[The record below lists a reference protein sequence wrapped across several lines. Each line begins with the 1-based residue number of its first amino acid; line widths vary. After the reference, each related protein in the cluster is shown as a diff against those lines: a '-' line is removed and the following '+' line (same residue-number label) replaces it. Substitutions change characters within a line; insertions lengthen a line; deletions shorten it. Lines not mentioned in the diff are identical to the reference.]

1 MNVGAPPDAAQ
12 THGRDWYVPC
22 FASTGRSQF
31 RDGLPLEGRC
41 MGATGAAA
49 AISTNDATPIVRLE
63 HVWKS
68 FGRVEVL
75 TDVSLSV
82 PRGEVVCIIG
92 PSGAGKSTL
101 LRCINHLESVDDG
114 TIHFEGKPVYRYTM
128 NGKVVTDP
136 DWRVEAVRAQIGMVF
151 QAFNLFPHLTA
162 LGNVVEAPIHVL
174 REKPAEARAN
184 ALALLAKVGLA
195 DKAGS
200 YPHQLSGGQ
209 QQRVAIA
216 RALAMNPKLMLFD
229 EATSALDPELVG
241 DVLRV
246 MRQLAGEGMTMIV
259 VTHEMDFA
267 REVADRVIFMDH
279 GNIVEDGPPG
289 EVFTN
294 PRSPRT
300 RQFLQSILNR
310 NGAAEAAA

>member
-1 MNVGAPPDAAQ
+1 VSSA
-12 THGRDWYVPC
+12 
-22 FASTGRSQF
+22 
-31 RDGLPLEGRC
+31 E
-41 MGATGAAA
+41 
-49 AISTNDATPIVRLE
+49 PIVMLDRI
-63 HVWKS
+63 WKS
-68 FGRVEVL
+68 FGPLEVL

-101 LRCINHLESVDDG
+101 LRCINHLETINDG
-114 TIHFEGKPVYRYTM
+114 TIHFEGKPVYRYKV
-128 NGKVVTDP
+128 NGKLVVDP
-136 DWRVEAVRAQIGMVF
+136 ERRVEAVRAQIGMVF
-151 QAFNLFPHLTA
+151 QSFNLFPHLTA
-162 LGNVVEAPIHVL
+162 LGNVIEAPIYVL
-174 REKPAEARAN
+174 RESAAGARARG
-184 ALALLAKVGLA
+184 LDLLAKVGLSE
-195 DKAGS
+195 KANS

-241 DVLRV
+241 EVLRV

-267 REVADRVIFMDH
+267 REVADRVVFMDS
-279 GNIVEDGPPG
+279 GNIVEDGPPAQ
-289 EVFTN
+289 VFTN

-300 RQFLQSILNR
+300 RQFLQSVLNR
-310 NGAAEAAA
+310 NGSDINNGGDGHG

>member
-1 MNVGAPPDAAQ
+1 
-12 THGRDWYVPC
+12 
-22 FASTGRSQF
+22 
-31 RDGLPLEGRC
+31 
-41 MGATGAAA
+41 MGVTTAAA
-49 AISTNDATPIVRLE
+49 AISADDATPIVRLE
-63 HVWKS
+63 RVWKS
-68 FGRVEVL
+68 FGRIEVL

-101 LRCINHLESVDDG
+101 LRCVNHLESIDDG
-114 TIHFEGKPVYRYTM
+114 TIHFEGKPVYRYKV
-128 NGKVVTDP
+128 NGKVVVDP
-136 DWRVEAVRAQIGMVF
+136 ERRVEAIRAQIGMVF

-162 LGNVVEAPIHVL
+162 LGNVIEAPVHVL
-174 REKPAEARAN
+174 REKPAEARARG
-184 ALALLAKVGLA
+184 LALLAKVGLA
-195 DKAGS
+195 DKSGS

-216 RALAMNPKLMLFD
+216 RALGMNPKLMLFD

-246 MRQLAGEGMTMIV
+246 MRQLASEGMTMIV

-279 GNIVEDGPPG
+279 GNIVEDGPPAM
-289 EVFTN
+289 VFTN

-310 NGAAEAAA
+310 NGSAEPVN

>member
-1 MNVGAPPDAAQ
+1 VNVPAPTD
-12 THGRDWYVPC
+12 
-22 FASTGRSQF
+22 
-31 RDGLPLEGRC
+31 
-41 MGATGAAA
+41 GAAPVVWLDG
-49 AISTNDATPIVRLE
+49 I
-63 HVWKS
+63 WKS
-68 FGRVEVL
+68 FGRLEVL

-101 LRCINHLESVDDG
+101 LRCINHLETIDEG
-114 TIHFEGKPVYRYTM
+114 TIHFEGKPVFRYTE
-128 NGKVVTDP
+128 NGKVVVDP
-136 DWRVEAVRAQIGMVF
+136 DRRIEAIRAQIGMVF
-151 QAFNLFPHLTA
+151 QSFNLFPHLTA
-162 LGNVVEAPIHVL
+162 LGNVIEAPVHVL
-174 REKPAEARAN
+174 REPPAEAQARG
-184 ALALLAKVGLA
+184 LALLTKVGLA
-195 DKAGS
+195 EKAGS

-246 MRQLAGEGMTMIV
+246 MRQLASEGMTMIV

-267 REVADRVIFMDH
+267 REVADRVVFMDS
-279 GNIVEDGPPG
+279 GNIVEEGPPAT
-289 EVFTN
+289 VFTN

-310 NGAAEAAA
+310 NGRTEAPAESSAVTA

>member
-1 MNVGAPPDAAQ
+1 VKVPAPTD
-12 THGRDWYVPC
+12 
-22 FASTGRSQF
+22 
-31 RDGLPLEGRC
+31 
-41 MGATGAAA
+41 GAAPVVWLDG
-49 AISTNDATPIVRLE
+49 I
-63 HVWKS
+63 WKS
-68 FGRVEVL
+68 FGRLEVL

-101 LRCINHLESVDDG
+101 LRCINHLETIDEG
-114 TIHFEGKPVYRYTM
+114 TIHFEGKPVFRYTE
-128 NGKVVTDP
+128 NGKVVVDP
-136 DWRVEAVRAQIGMVF
+136 DRRIEAIRAQIGMVF
-151 QAFNLFPHLTA
+151 QSFNLFPHLTA
-162 LGNVVEAPIHVL
+162 LGNVIEAPVHVL
-174 REKPAEARAN
+174 REPPAEAQARG
-184 ALALLAKVGLA
+184 LALLTKVGLA
-195 DKAGS
+195 EKAGS

-246 MRQLAGEGMTMIV
+246 MRQLASEGMTMIV

-267 REVADRVIFMDH
+267 REVADRVVFMDS
-279 GNIVEDGPPG
+279 GNIVEEGPPAT
-289 EVFTN
+289 VFTN

-310 NGAAEAAA
+310 NGRTEAPAESSAITA

>member
-1 MNVGAPPDAAQ
+1 MKVSTATNNAAPVV
-12 THGRDWYVPC
+12 WL
-22 FASTGRSQF
+22 
-31 RDGLPLEGRC
+31 DG
-41 MGATGAAA
+41 
-49 AISTNDATPIVRLE
+49 I
-63 HVWKS
+63 WKS
-68 FGRVEVL
+68 FGRLEVL

-101 LRCINHLESVDDG
+101 LRCINHLETIDEG
-114 TIHFEGKPVYRYTM
+114 TIHFEGKPVYRYKE
-128 NGKVVTDP
+128 NGKIVVDP
-136 DWRVEAVRAQIGMVF
+136 ERRIEAIRAQIGMVF
-151 QAFNLFPHLTA
+151 QSFNLFPHLTA
-162 LGNVVEAPIHVL
+162 LGNVIEAPVHVL
-174 REKPAEARAN
+174 REPAAEAQARG
-184 ALALLAKVGLA
+184 LALLAKVGLA
-195 DKAGS
+195 EKAGS

-246 MRQLAGEGMTMIV
+246 MRQLASEGMTMIV

-267 REVADRVIFMDH
+267 REVADRVVFMDS
-279 GNIVEDGPPG
+279 GNIVEEGPPAT
-289 EVFTN
+289 VFTN

-310 NGAAEAAA
+310 NGRTEAPADASVVTA

>member
-1 MNVGAPPDAAQ
+1 VKVPAPTD
-12 THGRDWYVPC
+12 
-22 FASTGRSQF
+22 
-31 RDGLPLEGRC
+31 
-41 MGATGAAA
+41 GAAPVVWLDG
-49 AISTNDATPIVRLE
+49 I
-63 HVWKS
+63 WKS
-68 FGRVEVL
+68 FGRLEVL

-101 LRCINHLESVDDG
+101 LRCINHLETIDEG
-114 TIHFEGKPVYRYTM
+114 TIHFEGKPFFRYTE
-128 NGKVVTDP
+128 NGKVVVDP
-136 DWRVEAVRAQIGMVF
+136 DRRIEAIRAQIGMVF
-151 QAFNLFPHLTA
+151 QSFNLFPHLTA
-162 LGNVVEAPIHVL
+162 LGNVIEAPVHVL
-174 REKPAEARAN
+174 REPPAEAQARG
-184 ALALLAKVGLA
+184 LALLTKVGLA
-195 DKAGS
+195 EKAGS

-246 MRQLAGEGMTMIV
+246 MRQLASEGMTMIV

-267 REVADRVIFMDH
+267 REVADRVVFMDS
-279 GNIVEDGPPG
+279 GNIVEEGPPAT
-289 EVFTN
+289 VFTN

-310 NGAAEAAA
+310 NGRTEAPAESSAVTA